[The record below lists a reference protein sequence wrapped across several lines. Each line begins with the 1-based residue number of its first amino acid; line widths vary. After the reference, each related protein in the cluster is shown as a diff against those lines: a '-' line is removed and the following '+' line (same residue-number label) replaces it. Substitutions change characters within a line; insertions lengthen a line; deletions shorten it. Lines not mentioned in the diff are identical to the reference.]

1 MRGRTERPLVAQRV
15 VVVAQVPEGK
25 VHEQR
30 NIHRCEQARE
40 AAARL
45 ELRLRLGDQRVVLE
59 AARAGDTQGRA
70 RGLRAH
76 EQGQQQE
83 AEHNDSEKC
92 RRVDHVQRP
101 QGSLMVAE
109 AFGVRKRSGFSTR
122 CDVRSVKISCFA
134 PGLQGCVSAVA
145 LRILS
150 PLRRDKAHREG
161 PARTCP
167 TRRELT
173 ASLPVERTRRK
184 PLVERHADAAN
195 APARRVGRGDHAAEE
210 GDRGDERD
218 T

>member
-1 MRGRTERPLVAQRV
+1 MSSGTSTDASRPERPLLAWSCGSGW
-15 VVVAQVPEGK
+15 ATS
-25 VHEQR
+25 
-30 NIHRCEQARE
+30 A
-40 AAARL
+40 L
-45 ELRLRLGDQRVVLE
+45 FSRLRELVTR
-59 AARAGDTQGRA
+59 RAGRA
-70 RGLRAH
+70 ALRAH

-109 AFGVRKRSGFSTR
+109 AFGVRKRSGFPHL
-122 CDVRSVKISCFA
+122 CDVGKCDRVPLPSRLRFSCGSA
-134 PGLQGCVSAVA
+134 YPLSSAARQSTPQGA
-145 LRILS
+145 
-150 PLRRDKAHREG
+150 
-161 PARTCP
+161 ARTCP

-173 ASLPVERTRRK
+173 ASSPVERTRRK